1 MYLIIAL
8 AFALFNFSA
17 CAPTEPAVPPK
28 TQKELFVG
36 KWQSTCVKARDF
48 GISENARFQ
57 VLGDKIVRE
66 SVISREAD
74 CSIADVEIRQ
84 TDSFE
89 FMDSSGDSSLDLTE
103 LDLTNESTA
112 ITPLTELGASILR
125 LVKFCGQTEWQVGIT
140 RDIENL
146 SDRAVKRC
154 LSKWPSPNRF
164 QIKGENKLY
173 FAGTEVSTDSV
184 TLDQV
189 QFFKR
194 E

>member
-1 MYLIIAL
+1 MYLIIVL
-8 AFALFNFSA
+8 VFALFNISA
-17 CAPTEPAVPPK
+17 CAPSEPLLPAK
-28 TQKELFVG
+28 TQRELFAG

-48 GISENARFQ
+48 GITEAARLQ

-89 FMDSSGDSSLDLTE
+89 FMDSGGDSALDLTE
-103 LDLTNESTA
+103 LDLTNESIA
-112 ITPLTELGASILR
+112 ITPLTDLGASILR

-140 RDIENL
+140 REIENL

-154 LSKWPSPNRF
+154 LSKWPSPNRL
-164 QIKGENKLY
+164 QIKSENKLY
-173 FAGTEVSTDSV
+173 FGGTEVSTDSV

-189 QFFKR
+189 QFFIRK
-194 E
+194 